1 MDKRKGIQNVAV
13 SLFFKILLTGA
24 AIFERRLLIEYAGN
38 DVNGLNSLFT
48 SIIGFLSVAEL
59 GIGGAITFCMYKPIV
74 EGELN
79 TVTALYQLF
88 KKLYFCVGILIAVA
102 GLALTPFL
110 NVFAKG
116 YETINEN
123 IYVTFILMLIS
134 VVLTYTYS
142 AKTSLLN
149 AHKCEYITT
158 TINSTGMIVQY
169 ILQIFVLIKTRSFTN
184 YLICRIVAVLFQWI
198 ITEIVAKKRYDGI
211 CEAKPCPLDQ
221 ETKHEVTRSIKAAF
235 MHKIGTV
242 LVNSADGIIISTL
255 IGVAILGKYSNY
267 TVIVTAMFGIITLFF
282 TPLTS
287 VIGHCCVS
295 EDKEKIVKYFE
306 VFYSFNLCIG
316 LIFFMGYY
324 SIIDDLVVLCFG
336 EGLVL
341 ERTVPFIVSVNY
353 FVQFMR
359 KSTILFRDATG
370 TFYYDRYKPIFEG
383 ALNIVLSIVLAHT
396 MGIVGVIVATI
407 ITNLLICHVV
417 EPLVLYKHKFFKSP
431 IKHYVKRYASLL
443 SFPFIILLQDAIM
456 ISTKNHLIN
465 LIVNGVRSVLF
476 SLILCAILLIQN
488 KDMRGLVISQF
499 RGPNKTRQIANDEVK
514 Y

>member
-24 AIFERRLLIEYAGN
+24 AILERRLLIEYTGN
-38 DVNGLNSLFT
+38 DVNGLNSLFA
-48 SIIGFLSVAEL
+48 SIIGCLSVAEL

-74 EGELN
+74 EGKSS
-79 TVTALYQLF
+79 TVAALYQLF
-88 KKLYFCVGILIAVA
+88 KKLYFCVGILIAIA
-102 GLALTPFL
+102 GIALTPFL
-110 NVFAKG
+110 NVFAND
-116 YETINEN
+116 YEAINEN
-123 IYVTFILMLIS
+123 MCITFILMLIS

-149 AHKCEYITT
+149 AHKYEYITT

-169 ILQIFVLIKTRSFTN
+169 TLQIVVLMKTHSFTY
-184 YLICRIVAVLFQWI
+184 YLVCRIIAVLFQWVV
-198 ITEIVAKKRYDGI
+198 TDFVAKKRYDVI
-211 CEAKPCPLDQ
+211 CKAKRCPLDQ
-221 ETKHEVTRSIKAAF
+221 ETKQEVTRSIKAAF

-242 LVNSADGIIISTL
+242 LVNSADSIIISTL

-287 VIGHCCVS
+287 VVGHCCVS
-295 EDKEKIVKYFE
+295 EDKEKIAKYFE
-306 VFYSFNLCIG
+306 NFYSVNLCVG

-324 SIIDDLVVLCFG
+324 SIIDDLIVVCFG

-341 ERTVPFIVSVNY
+341 ERSIPFIITVNY

-383 ALNIVLSIVLAHT
+383 VLNVALSVVLAHT

-431 IKHYVKRYASLL
+431 IKHYVKRYMSLL
-443 SFPFIILLQDAIM
+443 SFPIIILLQDAIM
-456 ISTKNHLIN
+456 ISTENHLKN
-465 LIVNGVRSVLF
+465 MIVNGALSVLL
-476 SLILCAILLIQN
+476 SLTLCAILVIKN
-488 KDMRGLVISQF
+488 KDMRRWCCQELCAKKSKGI
-499 RGPNKTRQIANDEVK
+499 
-514 Y
+514 